1 MSLVVARQIGQEI
14 RIISDTKMMS
24 YNTLR
29 QTPIDGGLKCIVLS
43 PCRCVSFV
51 GNASIAE
58 NALAPIIGGQIMSRE
73 EITSRL
79 LACHREVGGETDF
92 LVCETGKGIHI
103 DRIADGLLEKDLSTA
118 WIGDTNAFARYQV
131 SYHIESKTQAF
142 EIEERFEIAS
152 RMSDAFR
159 AVIADPT
166 ISSVDDFAITVT
178 SHPAQEDGFRY
189 LPHAAGYGFKTI
201 SLTNEPTSLL
211 QTLGVEAGS
220 YNYSVLVPLSA
231 GIGAV
236 AVYIREARLGALF
249 FPAHSWRAICF
260 AGLSINEFID
270 AVQTQYGIS
279 VDGIR
284 I

>member
-1 MSLVVARQIGQEI
+1 MSLVVARQLSQEI

-24 YNTLR
+24 YNALR

-58 NALAPIIGGQIMSRE
+58 NALAPIISGQIMSRE
-73 EITSRL
+73 EITSCL
-79 LACHREVGGETDF
+79 LACHLDMGGETDF

-118 WIGDTNAFARYQV
+118 WIGDANAFARYQA
-131 SYHIESKTQAF
+131 SYHLESKTQAI
-142 EIEERFEIAS
+142 EIEDRFELAS
-152 RMSDAFR
+152 RMSAAFR
-159 AVIADPT
+159 AVIADPI
-166 ISSVDDFAITVT
+166 ISSVDHFAITVT

-189 LPHAAGYGFKTI
+189 LPNAAGSGFEAI

-211 QTLGVEAGS
+211 QTLGAEGGS

-249 FPAHSWRAICF
+249 FPAHSWRAIRF
-260 AGLSINEFID
+260 VGLSINEFID
-270 AVQTQYGIS
+270 AVQEQYGIS
-279 VDGIR
+279 VDGVR